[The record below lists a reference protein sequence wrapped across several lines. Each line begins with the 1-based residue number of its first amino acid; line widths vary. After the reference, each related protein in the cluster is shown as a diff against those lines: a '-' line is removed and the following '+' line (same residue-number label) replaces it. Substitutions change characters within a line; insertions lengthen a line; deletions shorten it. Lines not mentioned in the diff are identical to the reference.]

1 MLPIEAGFYQQQNAK
16 HRQRDTGHLFALQA
30 LAERKR
36 TQYDGKNACAC
47 STSDASPAG
56 IPNLIAQKRNAN

>member
-36 TQYDGKNACAC
+36 AQHDGK
-47 STSDASPAG
+47 
-56 IPNLIAQKRNAN
+56 KRLRL